1 MILADTHV
9 LVWQER
15 GEQRMGPQTRR
26 TLERALREGDL
37 AVSAISFWE
46 VGMRVQKGQLD
57 FRLDLNAWRRDL
69 LRQGVVE
76 IPVNGEIAASAS
88 LLPHMHGDPADR
100 IIVATALDGHTLVTG
115 DGSILDWAGELSR
128 LDARR

>member
-9 LVWQER
+9 LVWQEQ
-15 GEQRMGPQTRR
+15 GEQKMGPQTRR

-76 IPVNGEIAASAS
+76 IPIDGEIAVRAV
-88 LLPHMHGDPADR
+88 LLPCLHGDPADR

-115 DGSILDWAGELSR
+115 DGSILDWAGDLSR